1 MNPEK
6 VIAIRPVTILRLNQP
21 NKTKVVTIDIPITW
35 ASTFEI
41 DCIVNAS
48 IKLSH
53 IQVIAINVP
62 VISAKVFLIFIFIRL
77 GK

>member
-1 MNPEK
+1 ME
-6 VIAIRPVTILRLNQP
+6 ILRLNQP

-41 DCIVNAS
+41 DCIDIVNAS

-53 IQVIAINVP
+53 IQVIAINAP